1 VGITTCFENVVKGKR
16 IKLSLK
22 GRIPHIAFGFQHF
35 PYFFSLRQVKKVV
48 KALFSLPSP
57 KRSIFAQHLNKRS
70 IVLLFQLEK
79 TEFGLNKQNKLF
91 GMP

>member
-35 PYFFSLRQVKKVV
+35 PYFFSLRQVKKSS
-48 KALFSLPSP
+48 KSL
-57 KRSIFAQHLNKRS
+57 IFTPITQAQHLRAAS
-70 IVLLFQLEK
+70 
-79 TEFGLNKQNKLF
+79 
-91 GMP
+91 